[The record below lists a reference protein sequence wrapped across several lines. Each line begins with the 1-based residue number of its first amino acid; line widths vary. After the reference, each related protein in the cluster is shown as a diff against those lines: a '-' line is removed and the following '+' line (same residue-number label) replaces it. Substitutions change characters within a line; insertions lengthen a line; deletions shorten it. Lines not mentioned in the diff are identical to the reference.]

1 MKRIQVPL
9 SLLSIFLIICSS
21 AFAQSSISIEPAHG
35 WGITR
40 PYKQRSVS
48 PVDLH
53 NSSRLEDLIRAGKL
67 YLSAPDVVALAIEN
81 NLDIEVQRYG
91 PFLAK
96 ESIRRAEGGGLL
108 RSSSTAVAAG
118 PTSVSSTGVN
128 SVTSLVTSVTATS
141 GADVITAT
149 GPAPPSLDPN
159 LSGTAY
165 WSHQTTPFSNTFATI
180 VNAGISD
187 IQVYDASYSQSLI
200 TGTNFNLAFSNQ
212 RIKQNILTNVLNP
225 STTSFIDF
233 SVSQPLLYGFGR
245 DVNNR
250 TIRVAK
256 NNLKFSDLQF
266 KQQLIVTVSA
276 VLNLYWDLVA
286 FDENVRVAQQALTT
300 ARQLYEDNKKQ
311 VQIGTLAPI
320 EVTRAEAEV
329 ATDNQNLLVAETNVL
344 QQETIL
350 KNALSKNG
358 VASPT
363 LAEVRVVPLD
373 RMTVPEQDNATP
385 IATLVDEALANRPE
399 IEQSKVNIASQNINL
414 AGSRNALRPQLSAF
428 FDLTNNGLTGQ
439 AVPPNIYTQDSGVA
453 DPYFVGGYGNALSQI
468 FRRNFPSYSAG
479 FSLNIPLRNRQAQG
493 DYVTDQL
500 NLRISE
506 LQFKKSVN
514 QVRVDVQNALTGIQQ
529 ARAGYESAVKARILQ
544 QQTLDAERKKYSLGA
559 STVFQVIQDQ
569 RDLATAQGTEVQAEA
584 TYVHAKINF
593 DQAVGRT
600 LAVNN
605 VLIDEAVKGRVA
617 KQSTIPQQVP
627 TIPEESNPS
636 IPGPGK

>member
-9 SLLSIFLIICSS
+9 ALLGIFLIICST
-21 AFAQSSISIEPAHG
+21 AFAQSSISIEPASG
-35 WGITR
+35 WGIIR
-40 PYKQRSVS
+40 PYRQRIVS
-48 PVDLH
+48 PVDLK
-53 NSSRLEDLIRAGKL
+53 NSNRLQDLIRAGKL
-67 YLSAPDVVALAIEN
+67 YLSASDVVALAIEN
-81 NLDIEVQRYG
+81 NLDVEVQRYG

-96 ESIRRAEGGGLL
+96 EGIRRAESGGLL

-118 PTSVSSTGVN
+118 PASVSSTGVN
-128 SVTSLVTSVTATS
+128 SVTSLVNSVTAIS
-141 GADVITAT
+141 GSDVISAT
-149 GPAPPSLDPN
+149 GPTPPSLDPSISA
-159 LSGTAY
+159 LAY
-165 WSHQTTPFSNTFATI
+165 WSHQTTPYSNTFATI

-187 IQVYDASYSQSLI
+187 IQEYNASYSQGFI
-200 TGTNFNLAFSNQ
+200 TGTNFNITFNNQ
-212 RIKQNILTNVLNP
+212 HIKQNLLSNVLNP
-225 STTSFIDF
+225 STTSYIDL
-233 SVSQPLLYGFGR
+233 SISQPLLYGFGTS
-245 DVNNR
+245 VNNR
-250 TIRVAK
+250 TIRVAR

-266 KQQLIVTVSA
+266 RQQLIVTVSA

-300 ARQLYEDNKKQ
+300 AQQLYEDNKKQ

-373 RMTVPEQDNATP
+373 HMAVPEQEKTAP
-385 IATLVDEALANRPE
+385 LGTLVDEALANRPE
-399 IEQSKVNIASQNINL
+399 IEQSKVNIASQKINL
-414 AGSRNALRPQLSAF
+414 AGSRNELRPQLSAF
-428 FDLTNNGLTGQ
+428 VDLTNNGLTGQ
-439 AVPPNIYTQDSGVA
+439 AVPPSEFTLGAA
-453 DPYFVGGYGNALSQI
+453 DPYLVGGYGNALAQI
-468 FRRNFPSYSAG
+468 FRRNYPSYSAG

-544 QQTLDAERKKYSLGA
+544 QQTLDAEKKKYSLGA
-559 STVFQVIQDQ
+559 STVYQVIQDQ
-569 RDLATAQGTEVQAEA
+569 RDLATAQGTQVQAEA

-600 LAVNN
+600 LTANN
-605 VLIDEAVKGRVA
+605 VSIDEAVKGQVA
-617 KQSTIPQQVP
+617 KQSAIPQNLP
-627 TIPEESNPS
+627 TIPEESKPS
-636 IPGPGK
+636 IPNQAK